1 MFHRRWMVRRPS
13 RYPLAHDFEAHG
25 EEVFLRVRRESPAA
39 YLKVCAML
47 VPMTREHTNRLSS
60 LIDEQLNQ
68 AIEIIK
74 E

>member
-1 MFHRRWMVRRPS
+1 MVRRPS

-47 VPMTREHTNRLSS
+47 VPKEMKREHTNRLSS